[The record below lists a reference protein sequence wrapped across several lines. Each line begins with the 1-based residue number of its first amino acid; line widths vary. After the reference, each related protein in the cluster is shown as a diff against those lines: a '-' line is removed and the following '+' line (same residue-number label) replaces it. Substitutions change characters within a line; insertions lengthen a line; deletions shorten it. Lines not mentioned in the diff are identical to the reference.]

1 MIWFKGLW
9 KNIPLR
15 VTWHFS
21 LHSLTYIY
29 SSKVSSRMACLFSSS
44 NHSKLS
50 KESDQTSG
58 LLGQQL
64 ISLGPLKRNYM
75 RLQCSF
81 CPLRFSLALS
91 PSREAEFCN
100 PEILTLSHSPVHM
113 FTAPAGSGMGTLSA
127 RKKGQGFKIILARDT
142 NVPKCNAWF
151 SAIFLAMKFCWPLLY
166 CCYTEKSSCSPNPA
180 LAQLGPLEKYLS
192 WQPCSHM
199 ISRAWSP
206 CMSLTGSS
214 PAMSKHR
221 VPRAT
226 LGSIFSVAS
235 LRICFVT

>member
-58 LLGQQL
+58 LFGQQL

-113 FTAPAGSGMGTLSA
+113 FTAPAGSGMGTLRCQEKGPRLQNYFSSWYKRSQMQCMILSHLPSHEILLA
-127 RKKGQGFKIILARDT
+127 SSILLLHRKVIL
-142 NVPKCNAWF
+142 
-151 SAIFLAMKFCWPLLY
+151 
-166 CCYTEKSSCSPNPA
+166 
-180 LAQLGPLEKYLS
+180 LS
-192 WQPCSHM
+192 KPCSCTVRASWK
-199 ISRAWSP
+199 ISFLTALFTHDFP
-206 CMSLTGSS
+206 CLVSL
-214 PAMSKHR
+214 H
-221 VPRAT
+221 VPHWFQP
-226 LGSIFSVAS
+226 SYE
-235 LRICFVT
+235 